1 MARAAGRGA
10 YTYLYGVICNEAEL
24 FEVIRSTGKFSRLVE
39 QYSRLSGSAKSGSK
53 SAESGFES
61 KSAESGFES
70 VARPFDQ
77 FLARQFDRF
86 LAQYTRERC
95 ERQEPGPHRLKIVEI
110 DRANF
115 GFPAG
120 SNPLSADSG
129 APDARRCFAVGVAL
143 SSEILDDTDSNLLPA
158 DSGGAGSNPRYW
170 HPRPADLVELQDVF
184 ERRRRRSPLLAAKE
198 GMLFTFDFGDVFY
211 RS

>member
-1 MARAAGRGA
+1 M
-10 YTYLYGVICNEAEL
+10 YGVICNEAEL
-24 FEVIRSTGKFSRLVE
+24 FEVIRSTGRFSRLVE
-39 QYSRLSGSAKSGSK
+39 QYSRLSV
-53 SAESGFES
+53 SAESGSES
-61 KSAESGFES
+61 A
-70 VARPFDQ
+70 ARP
-77 FLARQFDRF
+77 FDRF
-86 LAQYTRERC
+86 LAQYARERC
-95 ERQEPGPHRLKIVEI
+95 ERQEPGPYRLKIVEI

-184 ERRRRRSPLLAAKE
+184 ERRRRRSRLLAAKE
-198 GMLFTFDFGDVFY
+198 GMLFTFDFGDAFY